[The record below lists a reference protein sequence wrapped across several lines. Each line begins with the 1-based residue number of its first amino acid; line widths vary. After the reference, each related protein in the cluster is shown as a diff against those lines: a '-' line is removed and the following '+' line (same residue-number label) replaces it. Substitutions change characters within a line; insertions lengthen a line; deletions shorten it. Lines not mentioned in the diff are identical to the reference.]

1 MSTETAKSMAE
12 TPSSSGAKAA
22 APPLLTV
29 ENLSKTFPGQKALD
43 EAYLSLRPGEV
54 HALLGTN
61 GSGKSTL
68 IKILTGVYLS
78 DPGAVVSAG
87 GVSEE
92 LIRGAIAGDINGVP
106 VRCVHQD
113 LGLVDS
119 LSVMDNIALTD
130 GFQSN
135 AGLVSWRRQAKR
147 ARTLLTRLNAEN
159 LDVRTPVG
167 SISPVDRTKVAI
179 ARVLGTWGD
188 STGLLILD
196 EPTATLGD
204 EEVEQ
209 LFAVIREIRAAGHAV
224 LYVSH
229 RLAEVF
235 ELADRVTVLRQARVV
250 HTGLT
255 SELDRKTLVTH
266 MLGHELKEYE
276 HGSRAGKTIGETER
290 LGVTGLNGAI
300 VRDLDFSVNE
310 GEILGFAGLAGSG
323 QEEVPPALMGAL
335 ESEGTLRTAGK
346 TIPLYRMNPV
356 KAGECGLAYV
366 PPDRKR
372 QGIVAGWPVRENTT
386 LSIFD
391 RFRRFGIFLGQ
402 RAMTDE
408 ASTWADRVNL
418 EPRDPM
424 KPIQLLSGGNQNK
437 VLVAR
442 CLATQPQV
450 LLLSEPTAG
459 VDVGAREQIWQLIRD
474 ASTAG
479 LSVVISST
487 DTSDLAALCDRV
499 LVMRQ
504 GVVYEELI
512 GDDVNDRRISQSVLA
527 SHS

>member
-1 MSTETAKSMAE
+1 LSTETAKPMVGTPSTSGAE
-12 TPSSSGAKAA
+12 TKVA
-22 APPLLTV
+22 PLLSV
-29 ENLSKTFPGQKALD
+29 EQLSKTFPGQKALD
-43 EAYLSLRPGEV
+43 ETFLDLYPGEV

-68 IKILTGVYLS
+68 IKVLTGVYLS

-92 LIRGAIAGDINGVP
+92 LIRGAVTGDINGVP

-130 GFQSN
+130 GFQST
-135 AGLVSWRRQAKR
+135 GGKISWRRQAKR
-147 ARTLLTRLNAEN
+147 ARTLLARLDAED
-159 LDVRTPVG
+159 LDVRAPVASITPVE
-167 SISPVDRTKVAI
+167 RTKVAI
-179 ARVLGTWGD
+179 ARVLGSWGD

-250 HTGLT
+250 HTGMT
-255 SELDRKTLVTH
+255 SELDRKSLVTH

-276 HGSRAGKTIGETER
+276 HGSRAEKKIGETER
-290 LGVTGLNGAI
+290 LGVEGFSSSI
-300 VRDLDFSVNE
+300 VRELAFSVHE
-310 GEILGFAGLAGSG
+310 GEIIGFAGLAGSG
-323 QEEVPPALMGAL
+323 QEEVPPALMGAVPA
-335 ESEGTLRTAGK
+335 EGTLRTAGR
-346 TIPLYRMNPV
+346 TIPLFRMNPA
-356 KAGECGLAYV
+356 KAGDYGLAYV

-391 RFRRFGIFLGQ
+391 RFRRGGIFLGQ
-402 RAMTDE
+402 RAMTSE

-459 VDVGAREQIWQLIRD
+459 VDVGAREQIWQLIRAA
-474 ASTAG
+474 ASDG
-479 LSVVISST
+479 LSVVMSST

-504 GVVYEELI
+504 GIVYEELI
-512 GDDVNDRRISQSVLA
+512 GDDVNDRRISQSVIA